1 MHMDPMHVELPAERA
16 LVPVDAMHARDR
28 PQRSLPRVDGGFLA
42 QIVAA
47 HLREGDQR
55 RRVKAGCARAHGAYR
70 GPAQAKNRPASGA
83 GRFDTH
89 L

>member
-1 MHMDPMHVELPAERA
+1 MDIETPRERA
-16 LVPVDAMHARDR
+16 LVPANPMQGQARPPR
-28 PQRSLPRVDGGFLA
+28 AAPRVEGGFLA

-55 RRVKAGCARAHGAYR
+55 RRVRPGCARAHGAYR
-70 GPAQAKNRPASGA
+70 GPAQHAQKPAQRA
-83 GRFDTH
+83 GHFDIQ